1 MATTGSDYNKIMI
14 AGCGLALLFLF
25 LKGSKPGGKP
35 GGNPSVSPVNIKLS
49 GPNPA
54 INYTLNG
61 APSNRAEC
69 VAAAK
74 QNTAYVT
81 ITGDA
86 NHGEA
91 EALKKDLK
99 DAGAYVAYRDASATP
114 VGWPTGT

>member
-1 MATTGSDYNKIMI
+1 MSTTGSNYNKIMI

-25 LKGSKPGGKP
+25 LKGSTPGA
-35 GGNPSVSPVNIKLS
+35 GGSGGSVTQGPVHIRLAAGNK
-49 GPNPA
+49 
-54 INYTLNG
+54 YTLDG
-61 APSNRAEC
+61 EPSNRAAC

-74 QNTAYVT
+74 KNTAYVT

-91 EALKKDLK
+91 EAFKKELK
-99 DAGAYVAYRDASATP
+99 DAGAQVAYRDASPPP